1 MAVLAVGGEADC
13 WEPVTGQDY
22 AYDTTSGHYESTV
35 SRGGMKV
42 TQAVS
47 EIELITSQALA
58 EGYIHMYLYQ
68 EAVAGAVA
76 DWIQIKKA
84 NGDPAFRI
92 SLNADGTW
100 SAQKYKSAAWSAD
113 LAATAGSVIANDGA
127 AFDVYIKVDGTAGEF
142 RIYKETVE
150 ILTFTGDTSIDNL
163 TFGRIHFKGQTGGAN
178 ELSVSQV
185 ILADESTLGWKLA
198 TLNPS
203 GNGVNTQ
210 WTGDY
215 TDVDEFVYDDT
226 DFIEALTTGLIETSA
241 MSDLSALLGSFN
253 VKALA
258 FATRAENDSGS
269 SINDIQAALRIS
281 GTNYFSANLG
291 LPKDGT
297 DHSVQTIFAT
307 NPATSGSWSQSVV
320 NALEAGLK
328 SV

>member
-13 WEPVTGQDY
+13 WEPVSGQDY

-35 SRGGMKV
+35 TRGAMKV
-42 TQAVS
+42 TSAAS

-68 EAVAGAVA
+68 EAVAGDVD

-92 SLNADGTW
+92 SLNSDGSW
-100 SAQKYKSAAWSAD
+100 SVQKYKSAAWSAD
-113 LAATAGSVIANDGA
+113 LASSAGSVLANDAA
-127 AFDVYIKVDGTAGEF
+127 AFDIYIKVDGSAGEI
-142 RIYKETVE
+142 RVYKETVE
-150 ILTFTGDTSIDNL
+150 IITFTGDTSIDNL

-198 TLNPS
+198 SLNPT
-203 GNGVNTQ
+203 GNGANTQ

-215 TDVDEFVYDDT
+215 TDVDEFIFDDT
-226 DFIEALTTGLIETSA
+226 DFIEALTTGLIETST

-253 VKALA
+253 VKAVA

-281 GTNYFSANLG
+281 GTNYFSADLG
-291 LPKDGT
+291 LPKDGA
-297 DHSVQTIFAT
+297 DHSVQAIFAT

>member
-1 MAVLAVGGEADC
+1 MSVLAVGGEADC
-13 WEPVTGQDY
+13 WEPVSGQDY
-22 AYDTTSGHYESTV
+22 AYDTTSGHYELNV
-35 SRGGMKV
+35 SRGAMKV
-42 TQAVS
+42 TQGVS
-47 EIELITSQALA
+47 EIELVTSQTLA

-68 EAVAGAVA
+68 EAVAGNVD

-100 SAQKYKSAAWSAD
+100 AAQKYKSGVWSAD
-113 LAATAGSVIANDGA
+113 LAVTAGVVLANDAA
-127 AFDVYIKVDGTAGEF
+127 AFDVYIKVDGTVGEF

-150 ILTFTGDTSIDNL
+150 ILTFAGDTSIDNL
-163 TFGRIHFKGQTGGAN
+163 TFGRVHVKGQTGSGN

-198 TLNPS
+198 SLNPT
-203 GNGVNTQ
+203 GNGANTQ
-210 WTGDY
+210 WTGNY
-215 TDVDEFVYDDT
+215 TDVDEFVFDST
-226 DFIEALTTGLIETSA
+226 DFLEALSTGLIETST
-241 MSDLSALLGSFN
+241 MSDLNALLGSFN
-253 VKALA
+253 VKAVA

-269 SINDIQAALRIS
+269 SVNDIQATLRIS
-281 GTNYFSANLG
+281 GTNYFSGNLG
-291 LPKDGT
+291 LAKDGT

-307 NPATSGSWSQSVV
+307 NPATGGSWSQSVV